1 MVIYHMHNIKK
12 TTINT
17 KQSTAHLNLL
27 HTSHQHGT
35 SARQDNDATTHTF
48 ILAHTHTCNFTD
60 HESPNTP
67 TPLFCKAI
75 TQTNKHLENTLKYY
89 TRQST
94 HKHHSHTC
102 MHQTKH
108 ETPPQLLYT

>member
-48 ILAHTHTCNFTD
+48 ILAHTHTHVTSQITN
-60 HESPNTP
+60 HP
-67 TPLFCKAI
+67 T
-75 TQTNKHLENTLKYY
+75 HLL
-89 TRQST
+89 
-94 HKHHSHTC
+94 HSFAK
-102 MHQTKH
+102 Q
-108 ETPPQLLYT
+108 